1 MDNKEQTL
9 VLVKPDAMIKG
20 LAGEVL
26 STIAKEKIDLVGAK
40 LVRVSEEL
48 AKIHYV
54 EHEGKPFFAKIIEHI
69 TGKHHVDHVLA
80 LVYEGENVIEN
91 IRSIAGA
98 THPEEADPL
107 SLRGRYGR
115 IHTQTEMFEN
125 VIHASANTEDAK
137 REVQL
142 WFEPAELLDVV
153 YPTQT
158 KEVTKNVTTWS
169 E

>member
-54 EHEGKPFFAKIIEHI
+54 DQQNRVCGVSWA
-69 TGKHHVDHVLA
+69 
-80 LVYEGENVIEN
+80 N
-91 IRSIAGA
+91 R
-98 THPEEADPL
+98 
-107 SLRGRYGR
+107 
-115 IHTQTEMFEN
+115 
-125 VIHASANTEDAK
+125 VIHCSFS
-137 REVQL
+137 RC
-142 WFEPAELLDVV
+142 
-153 YPTQT
+153 
-158 KEVTKNVTTWS
+158 
-169 E
+169 

>member
-9 VLVKPDAMIKG
+9 VLVKPDAMVKG

-26 STIAKEKIDLVGAK
+26 STIAKAKIKLVGAK

-48 AKIHYV
+48 AKIHYA
-54 EHEGKPFFAKIIEHI
+54 EHEGKPFFEKLITHI
-69 TGKHHVDHVLA
+69 TGKHHIDQVLA
-80 LVYEGENVIEN
+80 LVYEGENVIAH
-91 IRSIAGA
+91 IREIAGA

-125 VIHASANTEDAK
+125 VIHASANAEDAK

-142 WFEPAELLDVV
+142 WFEPTELLSVV
-153 YPTQT
+153 YPTEN
-158 KEVTKNVTTWS
+158 KEVTKNVTVWGK
-169 E
+169 